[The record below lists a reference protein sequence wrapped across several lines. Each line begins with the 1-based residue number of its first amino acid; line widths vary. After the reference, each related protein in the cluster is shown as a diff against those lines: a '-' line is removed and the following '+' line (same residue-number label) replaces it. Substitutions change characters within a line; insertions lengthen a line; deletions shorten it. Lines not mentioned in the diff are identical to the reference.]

1 MVKKGDTIYDV
12 QKYVEF
18 RMQHLK
24 LEGEKVP
31 FVVEK
36 SKIER
41 AKRKLKAKCQELH
54 RLKKVLNEDI
64 KEHAKFE
71 WRKVKH
77 LEKMKIDA
85 LKNRQ

>member
-1 MVKKGDTIYDV
+1 LW
-12 QKYVEF
+12 KYAKFIAYLPIFLIPIPVII
-18 RMQHLK
+18 
-24 LEGEKVP
+24 
-31 FVVEK
+31 VV
-36 SKIER
+36 
-41 AKRKLKAKCQELH
+41 LH

-85 LKNRQ
+85 LKNQQEQITDEGIKC

>member
-1 MVKKGDTIYDV
+1 MELW
-12 QKYVEF
+12 KYAKFIAYLPIFLIPIPVII
-18 RMQHLK
+18 
-24 LEGEKVP
+24 
-31 FVVEK
+31 VV
-36 SKIER
+36 
-41 AKRKLKAKCQELH
+41 LH

-85 LKNRQ
+85 LKNQQEQITDEGIKC

>member
-1 MVKKGDTIYDV
+1 LELW
-12 QKYVEF
+12 KYAKFIAYLPIFLIPIPVII
-18 RMQHLK
+18 
-24 LEGEKVP
+24 
-31 FVVEK
+31 VV
-36 SKIER
+36 
-41 AKRKLKAKCQELH
+41 LH

-85 LKNRQ
+85 LKNQQEQITDEGIKC